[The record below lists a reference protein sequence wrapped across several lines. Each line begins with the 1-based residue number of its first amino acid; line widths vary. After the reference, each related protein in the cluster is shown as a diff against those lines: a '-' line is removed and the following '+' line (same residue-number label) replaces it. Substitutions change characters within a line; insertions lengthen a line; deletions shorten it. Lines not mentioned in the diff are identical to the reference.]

1 MSGLRYEGRVAKIP
15 EAREGMGKRGKW
27 FSYSFALESKPK
39 DIWYNLGFNKKP
51 NFFEGDFVQ
60 FTAEENANGY
70 LTVVGEVTRAK
81 NAPAR
86 DAGRASTAQS
96 GSDAP
101 KQGSS
106 EASGQGNT
114 GVTTQTDGADR
125 QTQIV
130 LQHSQE
136 MAIAAVDLLLR
147 NDALPMSEAKSK
159 AGNAKRFDE
168 ILASVDKLTVKYFK
182 DVVSARLLS
191 SVVDMGVVSVKADGA
206 IPDVKEKPKSGTGR
220 RTTVAANADR
230 EDDLAGQDT
239 DDSPPFDEDDEDN
252 Q

>member
-27 FSYSFALESKPK
+27 FSYSFALEGRPK
-39 DIWYNLGFNKKP
+39 DVWYNLGFNKKP
-51 NFFEGDFVQ
+51 TFQEGDFVQ

-86 DAGRASTAQS
+86 NNAGAGAAEGTSDVGRQSSAVKGTNDTSPVVS
-96 GSDAP
+96 GS
-101 KQGSS
+101 
-106 EASGQGNT
+106 
-114 GVTTQTDGADR
+114 DGADR

-136 MAIAAVDLLLR
+136 IATRVIDLLLR

-206 IPDVKEKPKSGTGR
+206 IPDVQTAAKRGPGRPKAA
-220 RTTVAANADR
+220 VAP
-230 EDDLAGQDT
+230 ETDDLAVQN
-239 DDSPPFDEDDEDN
+239 DDDGPPFDEDEEN
-252 Q
+252 FQ